1 MQNTKVRTIV
11 LITKTALFIYE
22 EGKNL
27 LRMDFQP
34 AYYHDLEIISE
45 VEFAKHLVSVIQANK
60 LTPGLLFVMFGE
72 DAVFDV
78 VMPKNQHGGSTV
90 PDLERQFIDSVPFE
104 NVIFRGIEEP
114 KGRHTVAI
122 NGDFFLAVRRSF
134 ESAGYQFRMLFAVG
148 IIKNHVPLLTQTLTV
163 ASFQAVLSSQD
174 KLRLYD
180 MSISEAEAIARTTG
194 SKPVAGKVTRE
205 HLLIVVFVLLLSVLG
220 VVAYQQL
227 QPPPVPK
234 QAPLLATP
242 TAMPSI
248 AVLPSIASTSAAVV
262 RRDLRLHIIYTSQ
275 TASISATLKTA
286 LIDAGF
292 GLVDSVENPS
302 VAGKPIVV
310 YAARVPQADRAF
322 ITSEIARLLS
332 EPSNQERSDMQYD
345 VIVTLV
351 NQ

>member
-1 MQNTKVRTIV
+1 MQNTKVRTVV

-34 AYYHDLEIISE
+34 TYYHDLEIISE
-45 VEFAKHLVSVIQANK
+45 VEFAKHLVSVIQTNK
-60 LTPGLLFVMFGE
+60 LSAGPLVVMFGE

-78 VMPKNQHGGSTV
+78 VMPKNQNSGSSV
-90 PDLERQFIDSVPFE
+90 ADQERQFIDSVPFE
-104 NVIFRGIEEP
+104 NVIFRGVEEP
-114 KGRHTVAI
+114 KGRHIVAI

-134 ESAGYQFRMLFAVG
+134 ESAGYQFKMLFAVG
-148 IIKNHVPLLTQTLTV
+148 IIKNHVSALAQTLTS
-163 ASFQAVLSSQD
+163 ASFQAILSSQE
-174 KLRLYD
+174 KLKLYD
-180 MSISEAEAIARTTG
+180 MSVSEAEAVARTTG

-205 HLLIVVFVLLLSVLG
+205 HILIVVFVLLLSVLG

-227 QPPPVPK
+227 QPQPAPK
-234 QAPLLATP
+234 QTSSLTVS
-242 TAMPSI
+242 TAVPSTAI
-248 AVLPSIASTSAAVV
+248 IPSIASPSTSIA
-262 RRDLRLHIIYTSQ
+262 RRELRLNIIHTAQ
-275 TASISATLKTA
+275 TASISATLKTT
-286 LIDAGF
+286 LINAGF
-292 GLVDSVENPS
+292 GSVDTVENQS

-310 YAARVPQADRAF
+310 YASRVPQADRTF
-322 ITSEIARLLS
+322 IASEVGRLLS